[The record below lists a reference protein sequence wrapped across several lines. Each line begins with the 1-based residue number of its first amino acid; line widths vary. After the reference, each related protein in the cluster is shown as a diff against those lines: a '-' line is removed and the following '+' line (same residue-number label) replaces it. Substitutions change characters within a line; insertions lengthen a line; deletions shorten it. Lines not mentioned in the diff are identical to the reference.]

1 VILAADGN
9 GCGPLDA
16 ALGRTDGASPPPDF
30 AAGEAAP
37 ELAQRLRDLQEGVG
51 CLAPQACGMGF
62 EIVLLLA
69 PLLML
74 RAWRR
79 RGSQG
84 RA

>member
-1 VILAADGN
+1 
-9 GCGPLDA
+9 
-16 ALGRTDGASPPPDF
+16 
-30 AAGEAAP
+30 
-37 ELAQRLRDLQEGVG
+37 
-51 CLAPQACGMGF
+51 MGF

-84 RA
+84 RT